1 MLQAEANMDYLL
13 AVDNASTGSEYGLPL
28 PPVMAA
34 VGSEHGQPLSLV
46 KAAAG
51 NRNHIRSE
59 CDWK

>member
-1 MLQAEANMDYLL
+1 MDYLL